1 MKGVIE
7 DVEFVVDSNVDNVD
21 ALEVFDVGNAAVGV
35 TFIKSEAGG
44 LYSIGFGE

>member
-7 DVEFVVDSNVDNVD
+7 DVEVVVDNNVDNVD
-21 ALEVFDVGNAAVGV
+21 ALDAFDEGNAGVGV

-44 LYSIGFGE
+44 L